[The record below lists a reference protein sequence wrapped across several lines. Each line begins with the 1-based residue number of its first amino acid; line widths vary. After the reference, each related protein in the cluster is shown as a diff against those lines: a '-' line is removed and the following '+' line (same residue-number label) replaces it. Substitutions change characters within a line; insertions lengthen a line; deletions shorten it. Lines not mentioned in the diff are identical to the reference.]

1 MESKEDSFKMNIVKA
16 KKEELRARKLLKRSN
31 VGIKK
36 KTTKHQKVKLRKN
49 KEIEMEEARQINKQ
63 TKRDVEML

>member
-1 MESKEDSFKMNIVKA
+1 MNIVKA

-36 KTTKHQKVKLRKN
+36 KQQNIKK
-49 KEIEMEEARQINKQ
+49 
-63 TKRDVEML
+63 

>member
-1 MESKEDSFKMNIVKA
+1 MNIVKA

-36 KTTKHQKVKLRKN
+36 KNNKTSKSKVEEKQRDRNGGGETN
-49 KEIEMEEARQINKQ
+49 K
-63 TKRDVEML
+63 